1 MLALFLFIICD
12 VCNERVSSP
21 SARAG
26 GPQWARNKIESTV
39 SAEKYVGQV
48 GPYCAVVVTWFCA
61 SVFGR
66 FLMLSPALRVFEVR
80 DGQQV
85 KLLTIIVPVRIKIH
99 VVGVRA
105 VDVNKRGRLAQS
117 TCCSR

>member
-1 MLALFLFIICD
+1 MFVTNALA
-12 VCNERVSSP
+12 
-21 SARAG
+21 ARRHAR

-66 FLMLSPALRVFEVR
+66 FLMLSPALRVFEVM
-80 DGQQV
+80 
-85 KLLTIIVPVRIKIH
+85 T
-99 VVGVRA
+99 A
-105 VDVNKRGRLAQS
+105 
-117 TCCSR
+117 SRSNC